1 MLIGTLQT
9 KTFMDLEIHAILNIK
24 LITMKTSIKLL
35 LNALVILVTVISC
48 GPPEQYEKGMSYYNT
63 QKYDSAMYYFDRL
76 LPDAEEW
83 LDSAKNM
90 KTLCLERMI
99 TGHDWL
105 MYNSQL
111 DIYSRDT
118 SLMAKS
124 NKVLEQELMKMIK
137 NDSLV
142 AFYKVFDTY
151 KSRFNSEIM
160 KNVMHSH
167 IDEFLNKHKW
177 KGTGSLSGQTLYFE
191 RDEEGANGKSAKTLN
206 GWNKGLTIYKAIAY
220 DKEGIFSMKP
230 RIYRGGGS
238 YFGKGGSV
246 AFKGKDSLKINYGKA
261 LHNTVNYFV
270 RDEEIKPVQ

>member
-1 MLIGTLQT
+1 
-9 KTFMDLEIHAILNIK
+9 
-24 LITMKTSIKLL
+24 MKTPIKLL
-35 LNALVILVTVISC
+35 LNALIILITVISC

-90 KTLCLERMI
+90 KTLCLEKMI
-99 TGHDWL
+99 TGHDWV

-118 SLMAKS
+118 ALMSKS
-124 NKVLEQELMKMIK
+124 NKVLEQELSKMIK

-151 KSRFNSEIM
+151 KARFNSEIM
-160 KNVMHSH
+160 KTAMHSH
-167 IDEFLNKHKW
+167 MDGFLNTHKW

-191 RDEEGANGKSAKTLN
+191 RDEEGSNGKSAKTLN

-220 DKEGIFSMKP
+220 DKEGIFTMKP

-238 YFGKGGSV
+238 YFGKGASV
-246 AFKGKDSLKINYGKA
+246 AFKGKDSLKVNYGKA

-270 RDEEIKPVQ
+270 RGDELKPAQ